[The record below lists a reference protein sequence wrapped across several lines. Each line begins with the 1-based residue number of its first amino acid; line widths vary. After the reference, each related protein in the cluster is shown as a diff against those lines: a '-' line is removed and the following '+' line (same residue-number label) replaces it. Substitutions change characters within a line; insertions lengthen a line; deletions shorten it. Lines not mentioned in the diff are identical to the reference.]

1 MTKVSGAYSANTQ
14 RYRNVFYRFQ
24 IGYVE
29 PDVCKT
35 FSQRLRSVS
44 TYFWCVMKL
53 DKEVFPPVRHPS

>member
-1 MTKVSGAYSANTQ
+1 MRTQAKMDEYSKMLLFRPLEIHPANTY

-29 PDVCKT
+29 PDVWKT

-44 TYFWCVMKL
+44 TYFDV
-53 DKEVFPPVRHPS
+53 